1 MTEWQQVYQ
10 AVANK
15 LADLAENAPTAFWA
29 SVFVEAQKRWN
40 NRDDIRNGKV
50 GSEITLYLNA
60 ADDATAVKMLQRLNE
75 FARHFDG
82 LATDTV
88 AVKFLSQ
95 KYNRNGKIAV
105 LLRLRIVQKSSN
117 RSRSKF
123 VAAADDV

>member
-1 MTEWQQVYQ
+1 MTEWQNVYQ

-40 NRDDIRNGKV
+40 NRDDIRNSKV